1 MTEPALDERNATFWE
16 ELCGTSLARQL
27 GIQDASQ
34 ASLRRFDA
42 AYLNLYPYLPRYL
55 DHQLAGAEVLEIGI
69 GYGTLAAELMA
80 RGASYHGV
88 DIAKGP
94 VEMGRHR
101 WRQAGGA
108 EAEERVIQGSALA
121 LPFPDAGF
129 DYVFTIGCLHHTGNL
144 PRAVDEVWRVLRPG
158 GTAVVMLYNA
168 HSFRRLVK
176 VGLPA
181 LIRRRR
187 TTSEIA
193 ALYDTDVS
201 GAAAPHT
208 DYVSPAQAR
217 RLFAAFSSIAI
228 ERRNFDSLPYVPRR
242 LMLGTVDRLLGL
254 DLYITARR

>member
-1 MTEPALDERNATFWE
+1 MTEPGLDERNAAFWD

-27 GIQDASQ
+27 GIQDASHH
-34 ASLRRFDA
+34 SLRRFDA
-42 AYLNLYPYLPRYL
+42 AYLDLYPYLPSYL

-69 GYGTLAAELMA
+69 GYGTLSGELMA

-88 DIAKGP
+88 DIAEGP

-101 WRQAGGA
+101 WRLADGAG
-108 EAEERVIQGSALA
+108 AEERVIQGSALE
-121 LPFPDAGF
+121 LPFPDARF

-144 PRAVDEVWRVLRPG
+144 PRAVDEVCRVLRPG

-168 HSFRRLVK
+168 YSFRRLVK

-181 LIRRRR
+181 LVRPRR
-187 TTSEIA
+187 TTTEIA
-193 ALYDTDVS
+193 ALYDTNAS

-208 DYVSPAQAR
+208 DYVSPPQVR
-217 RLFAAFSSIAI
+217 RLFGTFSSIAI
-228 ERRNFDSLPYVPRR
+228 DRRNFDSLPYLPRR
-242 LMLGTVDRLLGL
+242 WMLGTIDRWLGL